1 MIIFYRYANGVSK
14 REYQYSHDT
23 ESLFGYIQTLIEQH
37 PLKDP
42 EVLKK
47 EQQIQELVDQKEQL
61 EKNVQFI
68 DLEFKSKQATL
79 NSIEEKLKQTEDE
92 LKKVTIRHDEKQK
105 KVSELVNEISQKD
118 DELKKGIKENELLQV
133 KLGSIKER
141 ITESEKIHESLKVE
155 IENTKVLLL
164 AKEEEVFQIRIYIG
178 LGVLALILLLV
189 GWRIRRQYRRGYYR
203 QVPLEAEKLA

>member
-1 MIIFYRYANGVSK
+1 MKISIIYFLFWLKVWGLTDDEISDAADKAIEHVKHEEVEDLIANSNTLILFFGASWCPNTKRFNPKYLKVQELVKEHKLEEKGFRMRKVECTEGTGKYCQTDHHVRGYPTMKVYANGVSK

-79 NSIEEKLKQTEDE
+79 NSIEEKL
-92 LKKVTIRHDEKQK
+92 
-105 KVSELVNEISQKD
+105 
-118 DELKKGIKENELLQV
+118 
-133 KLGSIKER
+133 
-141 ITESEKIHESLKVE
+141 
-155 IENTKVLLL
+155 
-164 AKEEEVFQIRIYIG
+164 
-178 LGVLALILLLV
+178 
-189 GWRIRRQYRRGYYR
+189 
-203 QVPLEAEKLA
+203 